1 MTQTGSNEEKNW
13 RLKISLDCPFKS
25 VLYLVEKRNNSLI
38 ERQAISLAVDEMKS
52 AKDVDPL

>member
-1 MTQTGSNEEKNW
+1 M
-13 RLKISLDCPFKS
+13 DCPFKS